1 MKKQIFKISVF
12 AIISLAITSCSSYSH
27 SYRKS
32 EVPDRDLSVAEKYV
46 VDIKHDF
53 TKIVK
58 AQSGKHKS
66 PSAARE
72 EAYYNAIVDN
82 NIHVVVD
89 PVYKI
94 KIGPKFLIFGGKSTA
109 SIVGFAG
116 YYQNPRGLSKL
127 ETDNFDQKV
136 KNLEKLSKI
145 SSLGLEQ
152 NETYIIDTK
161 GATCCN
167 GTDGKSSGQFGQAV
181 LLNKTINKPSLIDQH
196 NKLMNGSSTVN
207 AGESTTQKTSVF
219 LDEPQKPSGIKAFF
233 AKQQKNMTTVKI
245 LKWAGIGIL
254 TAVLLGNVL
263 N

>member
-1 MKKQIFKISVF
+1 MKKQILRISVF
-12 AIISLAITSCSSYSH
+12 AFASLALTSCSSYSH
-27 SYRKS
+27 SYRMS
-32 EVPDRDLSVAEKYV
+32 EVPDRDISVAEKYV

-53 TKIVK
+53 TKIVR
-58 AQSGKHKS
+58 AESGKHKS

-72 EAYYNAIVDN
+72 EAYYKAIVDN

-89 PVYKI
+89 PIYRI
-94 KIGPKFLIFGGKSTA
+94 EIGPKFLIFGGKSRA

-127 ETDNFDQKV
+127 ESDNFDQKI

-145 SSLGLEQ
+145 SSLGQEQ

-181 LLNKTINKPSLIDQH
+181 LLNKTINKPSLIDQY
-196 NKLMNGSSTVN
+196 NKLMSGSSTVN
-207 AGESTTQKTSVF
+207 AGEPTTQKSSVF
-219 LDEPQKPSGIKAFF
+219 LDEPKKPSGIKAFL
-233 AKQQKNMTTVKI
+233 AKI
-245 LKWAGIGIL
+245 P
-254 TAVLLGNVL
+254 LLGKL
-263 N
+263 FK